1 MLARQHNEPP
11 VGAGEQLMQL
21 DQAITLTLQEID
33 ENFSHAHQT
42 VTSRILP
49 AIRQYEVSCSKT
61 WQGARFWKHFFEAS
75 AQVSLSQ
82 QPLTDVD
89 ASFPETGAQSFDNPK
104 PDSSATRDSDMQSPP
119 RLSHS
124 VYAGASPSQDG
135 GMESQFERLKRDVEL
150 SHAGLTIEPSANHIP
165 NASSPMQRERRASA
179 RPRLSVVHS
188 SNTPDRP
195 RLRDDGI
202 ADLRDTPLRGRS
214 HGMDQGADDSLA
226 WPDDM
231 SPPVTVQMSV
241 PRSRRSIAQ
250 PSALLVDDVLR
261 SAEST
266 RDRSARRPSIVGTPL
281 VRRGRRDS
289 LPTPPTITKVQAP
302 PSGNTS
308 GKSAAARLMD
318 EDEGLGM
325 DVDVLPSTLTK
336 GTLEHEPVGVRP
348 SPRVSL
354 IPGAIERMLQSDDES
369 DDDDSDDDEVPPPPG
384 HTGPLHAPDGGHS
397 HSSAGITS
405 HSIEDDTLFGV
416 RT

>member
-1 MLARQHNEPP
+1 MFARQHNEPP

-49 AIRQYEVSCSKT
+49 AIRQYEASCSKT

-82 QPLTDVD
+82 QPLADVD
-89 ASFPETGAQSFDNPK
+89 GSFPDTGAQSFDDPK

-135 GMESQFERLKRDVEL
+135 AAESQFERLKRDVEL
-150 SHAGLTIEPSANHIP
+150 SHADLTVERSADHIP
-165 NASSPMQRERRASA
+165 SASSPVQRERRASA
-179 RPRLSVVHS
+179 RPRLSVVHGS
-188 SNTPDRP
+188 DTPDRP
-195 RLRDDGI
+195 RLRGDGI
-202 ADLRDTPLRGRS
+202 ADLRHTPLRGRA
-214 HGMDQGADDSLA
+214 HGMDQGEDDSLA

-241 PRSRRSIAQ
+241 PRSRHSIAPQ
-250 PSALLVDDVLR
+250 PSARLVDDVLR
-261 SAEST
+261 SAESA
-266 RDRSARRPSIVGTPL
+266 RDRSARRQSVVGTPL

-325 DVDVLPSTLTK
+325 
-336 GTLEHEPVGVRP
+336 EPEAVGVRP

-354 IPGAIERMLQSDDES
+354 IPGAIERMLESDEES
-369 DDDDSDDDEVPPPPG
+369 DDDDSDDDEVPPPPPPG
-384 HTGPLHAPDGGHS
+384 HTGPLRAPDGGHS

-405 HSIEDDTLFGV
+405 RSIEDDTLFGV